1 MAYYCE
7 CIIPKY
13 IQAVLVSF
21 SSLNCIMLF
30 YGMSFSSF
38 DRDREKYVLMCPQE
52 NCRKHQIIASF
63 IFIAIEGAL
72 ANYFS
77 ARLKRYLYYF
87 VL

>member
-1 MAYYCE
+1 
-7 CIIPKY
+7 
-13 IQAVLVSF
+13 
-21 SSLNCIMLF
+21 MLF
-30 YGMSFSSF
+30 YGMSFSSL
-38 DRDREKYVLMCPQE
+38 DRDREKYVFA
-52 NCRKHQIIASF
+52 HVIASF

>member
-1 MAYYCE
+1 
-7 CIIPKY
+7 
-13 IQAVLVSF
+13 
-21 SSLNCIMLF
+21 MLF
-30 YGMSFSSF
+30 YGMSLSSF
-38 DRDREKYVLMCPQE
+38 DRDREKYVCAQE